1 MMGPEGQIALDIL
14 EIRKLLK
21 QLVVINAYQS
31 GMITLEEAYDRT
43 GIKSEGWVYKNC
55 KEKEPNFNDILREAL
70 DKEKQEPNFN
80 DLLRSALDKQK
91 EMSDDK

>member
-43 GIKSEGWVYKNC
+43 GIKSEGWVYRNC
-55 KEKEPNFNDILREAL
+55 KEKEPNFNDILGEEL
-70 DKEKQEPNFN
+70 DKEKQEPNFS
-80 DLLRSALDKQK
+80 DLLRNAPDKQK